1 MGNKES
7 KAGEKRVEGRRVI
20 KEIKEIKIKG
30 GKQKSEGNGVKRKV
44 S

>member
-7 KAGEKRVEGRRVI
+7 KAEEERVEGRRV
-20 KEIKEIKIKG
+20 IKEIKIKG